1 MLFNTGRFALFF
13 TLVFIA
19 NWLLGKRFR
28 AQNVLLVVASQ
39 WFYACWDYRFLAL
52 LWFSML
58 VDYVVA
64 LLLDASRDARRRKWL
79 ITLSVSVQLGILG
92 LFKYLNFFV
101 DSGAALLARM
111 GFGVHPHA
119 LGIVLPVGIS
129 FYTFQTMSYTID
141 VYRGVITAER
151 NLLSFATFVSLF
163 PQLVA
168 GPIERAR
175 RILPQI
181 NGPRS
186 LAPQALYS
194 GATLVLF
201 GLFKKVFIADNLAG
215 VVDQAFAKT
224 ATLTRG
230 EAILSLYAFAFQIYG
245 DFSGYTDIARGTAK
259 LLGFD
264 FALNFRRPYLAQNPS
279 DFWQRWHISLSSWL
293 RDYLYIPLGGN
304 QRGTPRTLLN
314 LFLTMLLGGLWHG
327 ASWTFVLWG
336 AYHGLLLVAHRLL
349 KPIVSR
355 VRPSGGVGSGVW
367 AVLCCVL
374 MFHLVVLGW
383 LPFRAHT
390 LLEVKNVLSS
400 IIRHGGELG
409 ESWSYAKW
417 LLACTGLLIVL
428 EVAEEL
434 RPEFLARRSFWT
446 RGFVYAAVSLSILV
460 AGAPGGQ
467 TFIYFQF

>member
-13 TLVFIA
+13 LIVFLA

-28 AQNVLLVVASQ
+28 AQNVVLVLASQ

-64 LLLDASRDARRRKWL
+64 MRLDASSNERQRKWL

-92 LFKYLNFFV
+92 LFKYLNFFA
-101 DSGAALLARM
+101 DSGAALLQRL
-111 GFGVHPHA
+111 GFGVHPIA

-141 VYRGVITAER
+141 VYRRVIPAER

-181 NGPRS
+181 NAPRS
-186 LAPQALYS
+186 LPPEALYS
-194 GATLVLF
+194 GATLILF
-201 GLFKKVFIADNLAG
+201 GLYKKVFIADNLAT
-215 VVDQAFAKT
+215 VVDRAFSEPEA
-224 ATLTRG
+224 LTRP
-230 EAILSLYAFAFQIYG
+230 EAILALYAFAFQIYG
-245 DFSGYTDIARGTAK
+245 DFSGYTDIARGTAR

-264 FALNFRRPYLAQNPS
+264 FALNFRRPYFARNPS

-304 QRGTPRTLLN
+304 KRGTGRTLLN

-336 AYHGLLLVAHRLL
+336 AYHGLLLVVHRLL
-349 KPIVSR
+349 KPVLNR
-355 VRPSGGVGSGVW
+355 VQPKNVVASGLW
-367 AVLCCVL
+367 AALRCVV
-374 MFHLVVLGW
+374 MFHLVALGW
-383 LPFRAHT
+383 LPFRAHK
-390 LLEVKNVLSS
+390 LLEVKQVLLG
-400 IIRHGGELG
+400 ILQRGGSFAEAAG
-409 ESWSYAKW
+409 SAKW
-417 LLACTGLLIVL
+417 LCACAGLLLLL
-428 EVAEEL
+428 ELAEEL
-434 RPEFLARRSFWT
+434 KPDFLARRQFWA
-446 RGFVYAAVSLSILV
+446 RGLVYAAVLLSILI

>member
-1 MLFNTGRFALFF
+1 LLFNTGRFALFF
-13 TLVFIA
+13 ALVFTA
-19 NWLLGKRFR
+19 NWLLGRRFR
-28 AQNVLLVVASQ
+28 AQNLLLVAVSQ
-39 WFYACWDYRFLAL
+39 WFYASWDYRFLAL

-58 VDYVVA
+58 VDYFVA
-64 LLLDASRDARRRKWL
+64 LRIEQSSDPVRRKRL

-92 LFKYLNFFV
+92 VFKYANFFV
-101 DSGAALLARM
+101 ASGGALLARL
-111 GFGVHPHA
+111 GFHVHPVV

-141 VYRGVITAER
+141 VYRGVIPAER

-181 NGPRS
+181 NAPRTLP
-186 LAPQALYS
+186 LAEFYRGS
-194 GATLVLF
+194 GLIFF
-201 GLFKKVFIADNLAG
+201 GLYKKVFIADNLG
-215 VVDQAFAKT
+215 PIVDAAFERS
-224 ATLTRG
+224 ATLTRA
-230 EAILSLYAFAFQIYG
+230 EAVLALYAFAFQIYG

-264 FALNFRRPYLAQNPS
+264 FALNFRRPYLARNPS

-304 QRGTPRTLLN
+304 KGGQARTLRN

-349 KPIVSR
+349 KPVLQRIQPRGVL
-355 VRPSGGVGSGVW
+355 GGMWSIARCTV
-367 AVLCCVL
+367 

-383 LPFRAHT
+383 LPFRART
-390 LLEVKNVLSS
+390 LTQVTDVLSG
-400 IIRHGGELG
+400 IARRGGSLG
-409 ESWSYAKW
+409 DAALTAKW
-417 LLACTGLLIVL
+417 LVACTTLLILL
-428 EVAEEL
+428 ELTEEL
-434 RPEFLARRSFWT
+434 RPNFLERWQFWAR
-446 RGFVYAAVSLSILV
+446 GLVYAAVMISILI

>member
-13 TLVFIA
+13 LLVFLA
-19 NWLLGKRFR
+19 NWLLGKRWR
-28 AQNVLLVVASQ
+28 AQNVVLVLASQ
-39 WFYACWDYRFLAL
+39 WFYACWDYRFLGL

-58 VDYVVA
+58 VDYFVA
-64 LLLDASRDARRRKWL
+64 LRLDASPDARRRKWL
-79 ITLSVSVQLGILG
+79 ISLSVSVQLGILG

-101 DSGAALLARM
+101 ASGAALLQRL
-111 GFGVHPHA
+111 GLGTHPTV

-141 VYRGVITAER
+141 VYRRLIPAER

-181 NGPRS
+181 NAPRS
-186 LAPQALYS
+186 LPPEALYA
-194 GATLVLF
+194 GAKLILF
-201 GLFKKVFIADNLAG
+201 GLYKKVFIADNLAV
-215 VVDQAFAKT
+215 VVDQAFSQPEA
-224 ATLTRG
+224 LTRA
-230 EAILSLYAFAFQIYG
+230 EALLALYAFAFQIYG

-264 FALNFRRPYLAQNPS
+264 FALNFRRPYLARNPS

-304 QRGTPRTLLN
+304 QRGSTRTLIN

-336 AYHGLLLVAHRLL
+336 AYHGLLLVVHRLL
-349 KPIVSR
+349 SPLLSR
-355 VRPSGGVGSGVW
+355 VRPTGVVGGAWS
-367 AVLCCVL
+367 ALRCVV

-383 LPFRAHT
+383 LPFRAHS
-390 LLEVKNVLSS
+390 LLEVKQVLQGLAA
-400 IIRHGGELG
+400 RGGDLG
-409 ESWSYAKW
+409 DAGTSVKW
-417 LLACTGLLIVL
+417 LCACTALLMLL
-428 EVAEEL
+428 ELADEL
-434 RPEFLARRSFWT
+434 RPHFLEQRPFWAR
-446 RGFVYAAVSLSILV
+446 GVVYALVLLSIMI

>member
-1 MLFNTGRFALFF
+1 LLFNTGRFALFF
-13 TLVFIA
+13 LAVFAA

-28 AQNVLLVVASQ
+28 AQNVLLVLVSQ
-39 WFYACWDYRFLAL
+39 AFYACWDYRFLGL
-52 LWFSML
+52 LWFSMA

-64 LLLDASRDARRRKWL
+64 LRLAATAEPRRRKWL

-101 DSGAALLARM
+101 DSGAELLLRL
-111 GFGVHPHA
+111 GFQAHPVA

-141 VYRGVITAER
+141 VYRGVIPAEH

-181 NGPRS
+181 NAPRS
-186 LAPQALYS
+186 LPAEALYS
-194 GATLVLF
+194 GCSLILF
-201 GLFKKVFIADNLAG
+201 GLYKKVFIADNLG
-215 VVDQAFAKT
+215 PIVDEAFGRT
-224 ATLTRG
+224 DTLTRA
-230 EAILSLYAFAFQIYG
+230 EALISLYAFALQIYC

-264 FALNFRRPYLAQNPS
+264 FALNFRRPYFARNPS

-304 QRGTPRTLLN
+304 KGSTARTLRN

-336 AYHGLLLVAHRLL
+336 AYHGLLLVVHRLL
-349 KPIVSR
+349 KPLLSQ
-355 VRPSGGVGSGVW
+355 VRPKSALGVGAWTVTR
-367 AVLCCVL
+367 VVFL
-374 MFHLVVLGW
+374 FHLVVLGW
-383 LPFRAHT
+383 LPFRAHSLT
-390 LLEVKNVLSS
+390 EVKNVLLGLAQ
-400 IIRHGGELG
+400 RGGELG
-409 ESWSYAKW
+409 SAPASAKW
-417 LLACTGLLIVL
+417 LLACSLLLLLL
-428 EVAEEL
+428 ELGEEL
-434 RPEFLARRSFWT
+434 RSGFLQQRQFWL
-446 RGFVYAAVSLSILV
+446 RGLVYVAVVVSIAI

>member
-1 MLFNTGRFALFF
+1 MLFNTGRFAAFF
-13 TLVFIA
+13 FVVFVA
-19 NWLLGKRFR
+19 NWLLGRRFR

-39 WFYACWDYRFLAL
+39 VFYASWDWRFLGL

-58 VDYVVA
+58 VDYFVA
-64 LLLDASRDARRRKWL
+64 LRLDESADPRRRKWL
-79 ITLSVSVQLGILG
+79 ISLSVSVQLGILG

-101 DSGAALLARM
+101 LSGAELLARL
-111 GFGVHPHA
+111 GLDAHPVA

-141 VYRGVITAER
+141 VYRRVIPAER

-181 NGPRS
+181 NGPR
-186 LAPQALYS
+186 ALPPADLYR
-194 GATLVLF
+194 GCTLILF
-201 GLFKKVFIADNLAG
+201 GLYKKVFIADNLAG
-215 VVDQAFAKT
+215 IVDDAFT
-224 ATLTRG
+224 RTGTLTRA
-230 EAILSLYAFAFQIYG
+230 EAVLALYAFAFQIYG
-245 DFSGYTDIARGTAK
+245 DFSGYTDIARGTAR

-264 FALNFRRPYLAQNPS
+264 FALNFRRPYFAPNPS

-304 QRGTPRTLLN
+304 KRGTARTLLN

-336 AYHGLLLVAHRLL
+336 AYHGALLVVHRLL
-349 KPIVSR
+349 RPVLSQIRPTSAIGGGLWR
-355 VRPSGGVGSGVW
+355 VLR
-367 AVLCCVL
+367 VLVL
-374 MFHLVVLGW
+374 FHLVVLGW

-390 LLEVKNVLSS
+390 LAEVRDVLQS
-400 IIRHGGELG
+400 IAQRGGSLG
-409 ESWSYAKW
+409 DALTSAKW
-417 LLACTGLLIVL
+417 LVACTLLLLLL
-428 EVAEEL
+428 ELAEEW
-434 RPEFLARRSFWT
+434 RPSFLESRPFWAR
-446 RGFVYAAVSLSILV
+446 GLVYFAVIAAIFS
-460 AGAPGGQ
+460 AGVPGGQ

>member
-1 MLFNTGRFALFF
+1 LLFNTGRFALFF
-13 TLVFIA
+13 LLVFVA
-19 NWLLGKRFR
+19 NWLLGKRWR
-28 AQNVLLVVASQ
+28 AQNALLVVASQ
-39 WFYACWDYRFLAL
+39 WFYACWDYRFLGL

-64 LLLDASRDARRRKWL
+64 LRLEANTDPKRRKWL

-101 DSGAALLARM
+101 ASGAALLARL
-111 GFGVHPHA
+111 GFGVHPSA

-141 VYRGVITAER
+141 VYRRVIPAER

-186 LAPQALYS
+186 LPLDALYS
-194 GATLVLF
+194 GTSLILF
-201 GLFKKVFIADNLAG
+201 GLFKKVFIADNLAN

-224 ATLTRG
+224 ASLTRA
-230 EAILSLYAFAFQIYG
+230 EAIFALYAFAFQIYG
-245 DFSGYTDIARGTAK
+245 DFSGYTDIARGTAR

-264 FALNFRRPYLAQNPS
+264 FALNFRRPYFAQDPS

-304 QRGTPRTLLN
+304 RRGTPRTLLN

-349 KPIVSR
+349 QPFLSR
-355 VRPSGGVGSGVW
+355 VRPNGFVAGGLWSI
-367 AVLCCVL
+367 LCCTV
-374 MFHLVVLGW
+374 MFHLIVLGW

-390 LLEVKNVLSS
+390 ALEVKEVLVS
-400 IIRHGGELG
+400 IGRHGGELG
-409 ESWSYAKW
+409 DALTYAQW
-417 LLACTGLLIVL
+417 LGACIALLIPL
-428 EVAEEL
+428 ELAEEL
-434 RPEFLARRSFWT
+434 RPNFFEQ
-446 RGFVYAAVSLSILV
+446 RGFWARGLVYAAVLLLLLI

>member
-13 TLVFIA
+13 LVVFVA
-19 NWLLGKRFR
+19 YWLLGKRFR
-28 AQNVLLVVASQ
+28 AQNVLLVLASF
-39 WFYACWDYRFLAL
+39 WFYACWDYRFLGL

-64 LLLDASRDARRRKWL
+64 LRIEAESDPRRRKWL
-79 ITLSVSVQLGILG
+79 ITLSVSVQLSILG

-101 DSGAALLARM
+101 DSGASMLARL
-111 GFGVHPHA
+111 GFGVQPIA

-141 VYRGVITAER
+141 VYRRVIPAER

-186 LAPQALYS
+186 LPSEALYAGTS
-194 GATLVLF
+194 LISF
-201 GLFKKVFIADNLAG
+201 GLFKKVFIADNLAN
-215 VVDQAFAKT
+215 VVDQAFSRT
-224 ATLTRG
+224 GTLTRA
-230 EAILSLYAFAFQIYG
+230 EAIFALYAFAFQIYG
-245 DFSGYTDIARGTAK
+245 DFSGYTDIARGTAR

-264 FALNFRRPYLAQNPS
+264 FALNFRRPYFAQNPS

-304 QRGTPRTLLN
+304 QRGTPRTLFN

-336 AYHGLLLVAHRLL
+336 AYHGLLLVIHRLS
-349 KPIVSR
+349 KPLLTR
-355 VRPSGGVGSGVW
+355 VRPRSLIGGGLWSI
-367 AVLCCVL
+367 LCCAV

-390 LLEVKNVLSS
+390 LLEVKQVLVS
-400 IIRHGGELG
+400 IGQHGGEWGDALNYARWLG
-409 ESWSYAKW
+409 
-417 LLACTGLLIVL
+417 ACTALLIVL
-428 EVAEEL
+428 ELAEEL
-434 RPEFLARRSFWT
+434 RPNFLERRRFWT
-446 RGFVYAAVSLSILV
+446 RGLVYAAVLLSLLI